1 MPQPITRELFLERS
15 IARLARDLRFAHG
28 SKKRQLR
35 NRIDRLRNELE
46 QIAESAMPE
55 SINPDNIG
63 ESATIPPPDGVNA
76 TQGAI
81 DLAAENGIIDLS
93 EIEGT
98 GYKGKITKG
107 DVEDYIASK
116 DQ

>member
-1 MPQPITRELFLERS
+1 MTNPLTREVYLERK
-15 IARLARDLRFAHG
+15 IARLERDLRFAHG

-35 NRIDRLRNELE
+35 NRIDRHRKELSD
-46 QIAESAMPE
+46 IAATVEPE
-55 SINPDNIG
+55 PIISYPED
-63 ESATIPPPDGVNA
+63 ESATAPPPEEVNA

-81 DLAAENGIIDLS
+81 EFAAENGITDLS